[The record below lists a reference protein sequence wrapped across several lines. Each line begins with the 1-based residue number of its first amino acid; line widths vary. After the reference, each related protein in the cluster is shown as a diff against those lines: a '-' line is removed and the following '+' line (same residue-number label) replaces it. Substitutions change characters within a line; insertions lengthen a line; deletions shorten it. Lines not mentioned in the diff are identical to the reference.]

1 MNCFSGPED
10 LETSVNKDSPLMLDD
25 FSVFLSSSPPPF
37 CPKGREIDVQA
48 LLNVVNQAQEFIYVA
63 VMDYSPSFLYTKP
76 EIFWPEIDDAI
87 RKGNKHI

>member
-1 MNCFSGPED
+1 MNCFSWPED

-48 LLNVVNQAQEFIYVA
+48 LLNVVNQAQEF
-63 VMDYSPSFLYTKP
+63 MPL
-76 EIFWPEIDDAI
+76 
-87 RKGNKHI
+87 

>member
-1 MNCFSGPED
+1 M
-10 LETSVNKDSPLMLDD
+10 LED

-37 CPKGREIDVQA
+37 CPKGREIDVEA
-48 LLNVVNQAQEFIYVA
+48 LLNVVNQAHEFIYVA
-63 VMDYSPSFLYTKP
+63 VMDYSPSFWYTKP